1 MTNKE
6 IVNSFIKAI
15 NDHDVNGIYDLMSG
29 DHIFIDGYGDK
40 YEGKTGMKEG
50 WQNYYKMFPDYHVE
64 IIDIIENDPVIG
76 LFGYASATY
85 KNIKDELNSNY
96 WRTPAAWKAIVNDKK
111 IKYWQVFCDYTR
123 LKVIMDKNKT
133 D

>member
-1 MTNKE
+1 MNNKV

-15 NDHDVNGIYDLMSG
+15 NDHDVNKIYDLMSE

-40 YEGKTGMKEG
+40 HTGKIGMKEG
-50 WQNYYKMFPDYHVE
+50 WQNYYKMFPDYLVE
-64 IIDIIENDPVIG
+64 ITDIVENDQIIG

-85 KNIKDELNSNY
+85 RNIKDELNSNY
-96 WRTPAAWKAIVNDKK
+96 WRTPAAWKAIVEDKK

-123 LKVIMDKNKT
+123 LQVIMDKNKT

>member
-15 NDHDVNGIYDLMSG
+15 NDHDVNKIYDLMSV
-29 DHIFIDGYGDK
+29 DHVFIDGYGEK
-40 YEGKTGMKEG
+40 YVGRIGMKDG
-50 WQNYYKMFPDYHVE
+50 WQNYYKIFPDYHVE
-64 IIDIIENDPVIG
+64 ITDIVENDYIIG
-76 LFGYASATY
+76 LFGYANATY

-96 WRTPAAWKAIVNDKK
+96 WRTPAAWKAIVKNKK

-123 LKVIMDKNKT
+123 LQAIIDKNKT
-133 D
+133 A